1 MDGNKPDK
9 KWQLGLGG
17 VFLILLVGIL
27 VAFFVPNKTMG
38 LMGPRDRAKA
48 ANCASH
54 LYQIGLH
61 LSLME
66 NENDSEALKGATI
79 PDLLREAAHG
89 GDLDETLLHCPA
101 NGAPYRVFSLPAAL
115 CFQHKE
121 NATANPVPIIMDAPG
136 AHGKLGSNVLY
147 SDGSFKLVPPEEAE
161 KLVSEYSPV
170 PLDISSDAKT
180 GRD

>member
-1 MDGNKPDK
+1 MDGNEPDK

-27 VAFFVPNKTMG
+27 LALFFPNKTFG
-38 LMGPRDRAKA
+38 LMGPSDRAKA
-48 ANCASH
+48 ADCQSH
-54 LYQIGLH
+54 LQQIGHH
-61 LSLME
+61 LSLMAK
-66 NENDSEALKGATI
+66 ENDSEALKGATI
-79 PDLLREAAHG
+79 PDLLRETAHG
-89 GDLDETLLHCPA
+89 GDLDESCLHCPA
-101 NGAPYRVFSLPAAL
+101 NGAPYHVFSLPAAL

-121 NATANPVPIIMDAPG
+121 NAAANPVPIIMDAPG

-170 PLDISSDAKT
+170 PLDISSDAESD
-180 GRD
+180 RD